1 MKRKHETSWVVHLNF
16 EGWVFGLHW
25 KSCTGLP
32 NWDATASTLEKS
44 RGLAQ
49 IELHAGAAL
58 QLDLRLLRVCML
70 CCSLWNASYESHW
83 RARLSFAGLSFARCT
98 RAAVLEVP
106 CARFRFPL
114 PTTTAREALK
124 DTDARGFKLESEFL
138 SIQSTRR
145 YFLKKWCVTGSGL
158 LAETADFAAENF
170 LIFQRFKNLKLTKL
184 KKIAGGR
191 SSCLR
196 CIACKNL

>member
-1 MKRKHETSWVVHLNF
+1 MIVFFLHSVLVFISRWKENMKRHDNETNCLLSSQCCRFHFKMRRKHETSWVVGLNF
-16 EGWVFGLHW
+16 EGWVFGLYW

-145 YFLKKWCVTGSGL
+145 YFLKK
-158 LAETADFAAENF
+158 
-170 LIFQRFKNLKLTKL
+170 
-184 KKIAGGR
+184 
-191 SSCLR
+191 
-196 CIACKNL
+196 